1 MKKKKKVLISAGATL
16 VAVLIIICWPEKK
29 VSPPDNMLVL
39 DTSKLENRDFYLSE
53 ETYAEEMQNIVEP
66 YLNEYKVSGFFKG
79 YDGEDIYY
87 EQYMTDNEKGH
98 IVVVHGFTDAIY
110 KFHEVIYYFL
120 QNGYSVSALE
130 HRGHGNS
137 YRAIDN
143 LSKITVASFDEYIK
157 DFGIFINTIVKPSL
171 QENEKLFV
179 YAHSMGGG
187 IAARFMEEDNT
198 VFDAAVL
205 TSPMMEIEYGG
216 LPNHAAEL
224 VIKTASLLGMEDSY
238 ILGSSDYEETY
249 DFENSS
255 LTSKARYD
263 YIFHV
268 CTQNKNY
275 QMSGGDYNWITAA
288 IQGTKEIKENAK
300 RYDTDTLLFQAE
312 KDSIV
317 GSNGQN
323 EFAAKASN
331 VQPVLVKDA
340 KHSIL
345 FTENETFIPY
355 MNMIL
360 NFYEEHLN

>member
-1 MKKKKKVLISAGATL
+1 MKKKKKILISAGTVL
-16 VAVLIIICWPEKK
+16 VVAFIVICWPEKK
-29 VSPPDNMLVL
+29 VLPPDNMMVL
-39 DTSKLENRDFYLSE
+39 DTSKVENRNFYLSE
-53 ETYAEEMQNIVEP
+53 ETYAEEMQNVVEP
-66 YLNEYKVSGFFKG
+66 YLNEHKVSGFFKG
-79 YDGEDIYY
+79 YDGNEIYY
-87 EQYMTDNEKGH
+87 EQYLTENEKGH

-110 KFHEVIYYFL
+110 KFHEVIYYFQ

-137 YRAIDN
+137 YRSIDN

-263 YIFHV
+263 HIFHV

-275 QMSGGDYNWITAA
+275 QMSGGDYNWIMAA

-317 GSNGQN
+317 GPNGQN

-360 NFYEEHLN
+360 YFYEEHLN